1 MALLELESL
10 LVEHR
15 VPFEVIDHRRAYTA
29 SRTAQAAHIPGRHL
43 AKTVVVLADECPA
56 LVVVSAAQRVDLA
69 KVRQAL
75 GAAEVR
81 LAREEEFAGLF
92 PQCEPGAIPPFG
104 VLFDMPVV
112 VDEAIA
118 ADKWIA
124 FSAGTHRELLR
135 VNVPDFERIACPLEA
150 DVTLH

>member
-1 MALLELESL
+1 
-10 LVEHR
+10 
-15 VPFEVIDHRRAYTA
+15 
-29 SRTAQAAHIPGRHL
+29 
-43 AKTVVVLADECPA
+43 
-56 LVVVSAAQRVDLA
+56 
-69 KVRQAL
+69 
-75 GAAEVR
+75 
-81 LAREEEFAGLF
+81 
-92 PQCEPGAIPPFG
+92 